1 VGDRRSSDTIDKTIA
16 SSKASSWADFV
27 SLTFTA
33 NGIESQCRP
42 LQASR
47 VRREALEELFEK
59 HNKNKSTS
67 IQLKDLELG
76 PDIGPQ
82 SEPGATSKCSGFIA
96 VSSKIAY
103 DPDKSTTIYRRFDR
117 LSARNLL
124 FYQAELAELEY
135 QQMRLDKMDWEARAQ
150 EDMEAIRCQMDW
162 GTFERAA
169 QRPGREMKKMTVAK
183 KIRNT
188 LEKYRMNKD
197 IQ

>member
-1 VGDRRSSDTIDKTIA
+1 MIDKTIA
-16 SSKASSWADFV
+16 SGKASSWADFV

-67 IQLKDLELG
+67 MQLKDLELG

-150 EDMEAIRCQMDW
+150 EDMEAIKCQMDW
-162 GTFERAA
+162 GAFERAA
-169 QRPGREMKKMTVAK
+169 QCPGREMKKMAVAK